1 MCELLGI
8 SVHPP
13 ATMDVYFKAFRSR
26 AVENQSG
33 WGVGWYEGQ
42 VAHVIKEPARADHS
56 ETATALI
63 DTPPSSDLFLIHVR
77 YATVGRVSVA
87 NTHPFLARLGD
98 QEWIFEHNGTVEDI
112 DGLSTGIFRVE
123 GDTDSEVAF
132 YYLLTRLGHLPEGAG
147 DTEAASEVHEVAREL
162 SRRGQS
168 NFLLSDGRTLYAYYD
183 GHRTLHYVERHASY
197 GKVRIADDEDYTV
210 DLEIPFDPDE
220 RAVIV
225 ASLPLTK
232 ERWTSLR
239 PGELL
244 ICRDGA
250 VVDVLPPEGPPL
262 DGPRPGSAE
271 AAGRTSAGARD

>member
-13 ATMDVYFKAFRSR
+13 VTMDVYFKAFRPR
-26 AVENQSG
+26 AVDNQAG

-56 ETATALI
+56 DTATELI
-63 DTPPSSDLFLIHVR
+63 DTPPSSHLFVIHVR
-77 YATVGRVSVA
+77 YATVGPVSVA
-87 NTHPFLARLGD
+87 NTHPFLASLRER
-98 QEWIFEHNGTVEDI
+98 QWIFGHNGTVEDI
-112 DGLSTGIFRVE
+112 DGLATGVYRVE

-132 YYLLTRLGHLPEGAG
+132 YYLLTRLGRLPESAG
-147 DTEAASEVHEVAREL
+147 DAAVAAEVHEVAREL
-162 SRRGQS
+162 SRRGKS
-168 NFLLSDGRTLYAYYD
+168 NFLLSDGMTLYAYYD
-183 GHRTLHYVERHASY
+183 GHRTLHYLERHAAY

-210 DLEIPFDPDE
+210 DLEIPYDPDE

-232 ERWTSLR
+232 ERWTALR

-244 ICRDGA
+244 ICRDGG
-250 VVDVLPPEGPPL
+250 VVDVLPPEAPSPDGGP
-262 DGPRPGSAE
+262 
-271 AAGRTSAGARD
+271 AATAGWTSAGARD